1 MYKVKSFQIAQHISI
16 KQVRDYYKEALL
28 FSEADAVFYKLK
40 EHQYIYVFQF
50 GIVSFFNIENDDI
63 ENIKRELKQFG
74 KGNVTSTLSEDITVN
89 VIPETS
95 EVAFDSVTIPTFD
108 EEMIR
113 LIMLYTSQSVA
124 LDRYYEITDSLLE
137 DAHVHSRNLEDTGK
151 LKISSKHLKQFIG
164 RTLNLK
170 NRISENL
177 YIFDSPDVTWEN
189 EQLAKLDNQLKLT
202 FDLKNRYKIIQDKI
216 TIVKENLELF
226 KGIWDHRESATL
238 EWIII
243 ILILVEV
250 VDMFILKFF

>member
-1 MYKVKSFQIAQHISI
+1 MYIVKSFQIAQSIDI
-16 KQVRDYYKEALL
+16 KQIREHQKEAML
-28 FSEADAVFYKLK
+28 FSEADALFYKLK

-50 GIVSFFNIENDDI
+50 GIVSFFNIETDEI
-63 ENIKRELKQFG
+63 EVIKSELKQFG
-74 KGNVTSTLSEDITVN
+74 KGHVASKLSEDITVN
-89 VIPETS
+89 VIPDTS
-95 EVAFDSVTIPTFD
+95 EVAFNSVTIPIFD

-124 LDRYYEITDSLLE
+124 LDRYYEITDALLE

-151 LKISSKHLKQFIG
+151 LKISSKHLKKFIG

-177 YIFDSPDVTWEN
+177 YIFDSPDITWEN
-189 EQLAKLDNQLKLT
+189 EELAKLDNQLKLT
-202 FDLKNRYKIIQDKI
+202 FDLKNRYKIIHDKI

-250 VDMFILKFF
+250 IDMFILKFF